1 MRRQGTRGAPPSSE
15 RRSAALPPTTL
26 AGEGPAATRHRPK
39 DPAHLPRRPHWR
51 VAVPKMTAAQPPSS
65 PLPQPP
71 LLPPHWRRSPN
82 QTMSRDRRCVATAAS
97 PATHAQTTLD
107 AKGAAVVGQR
117 GIPVCVT
124 RRSPP
129 VTHLLVLDCSTRQT
143 GLRGVR
149 PTRERRHLFPPSTR
163 AFIGGR
169 ESLALRTVHCLRTV
183 VSRGGARHAR
193 APVYAQS
200 TGAGSDLP
208 GCLGGGSCSR
218 GLPLPA
224 HQSQRERRGHC
235 ERVGAHGRLA
245 LHEVVSYFGSSRAT
259 HPRPPP
265 PPRRERGSTTEGGRG
280 VGSGGQRRVARR
292 RAGASPCA
300 PPAGV
305 YTSPA
310 LLAVWSG
317 WCAHPSGMPAP
328 SARTTLLLDSLRPG
342 GGGGGCVAPTSQR
355 RGTVGRGGARQ
366 PSAAAARGARCCIA
380 QTPSWRGGG
389 VANAAGTE
397 K

>member
-1 MRRQGTRGAPPSSE
+1 M
-15 RRSAALPPTTL
+15 
-26 AGEGPAATRHRPK
+26 
-39 DPAHLPRRPHWR
+39 
-51 VAVPKMTAAQPPSS
+51 
-65 PLPQPP
+65 
-71 LLPPHWRRSPN
+71 
-82 QTMSRDRRCVATAAS
+82 
-97 PATHAQTTLD
+97 
-107 AKGAAVVGQR
+107 GQR
-117 GIPVCVT
+117 GIPACVT

-129 VTHLLVLDCSTRQT
+129 ATHLLVLDCSARQT

-183 VSRGGARHAR
+183 VRRGGARHAR

-218 GLPLPA
+218 EALLPA

-265 PPRRERGSTTEGGRG
+265 PPRRERGSTTQGGRG
-280 VGSGGQRRVARR
+280 VGSGGQRRAARR
-292 RAGASPCA
+292 RAGASPSA
-300 PPAGV
+300 PLAGV

-342 GGGGGCVAPTSQR
+342 GGEGGAWRPRPNGAARWAAGGRGSRLRPRHVARAAALPKTPAGGGEGWPTRREQKKNRREPPAPRTR
-355 RGTVGRGGARQ
+355 RANGRDSDR
-366 PSAAAARGARCCIA
+366 SL
-380 QTPSWRGGG
+380 
-389 VANAAGTE
+389 
-397 K
+397 